1 MKRKLF
7 AAVLVLA
14 LLVSGYTLYAYLSTR
29 GLRVYLMGTQMGA
42 VLAGSWQFTFLAAV
56 VLWSPGVVALV
67 RKAAGLRGRK
77 MAPGQAEDATEILQQ
92 GGMEATERL
101 EPRKGEADAAGNRGI
116 RKRKKAAQAL
126 RETAAATEPDGG
138 SNGPLAPTEL
148 LEPRR
153 GSVEATEILEPDGDG
168 ELPLTPPGTAGT
180 PSESEKGSDMSEI
193 GAATELM
200 EEPPVREPMPEE
212 KGEAIPFPAGQV
224 YQGEKI
230 TAAPPRPTAPRL
242 CPHCG
247 HPVTGRFCA
256 KCGAKVGE

>member
-101 EPRKGEADAAGNRGI
+101 EPRKGETDAADPCSGRG
-116 RKRKKAAQAL
+116 
-126 RETAAATEPDGG
+126 
-138 SNGPLAPTEL
+138 
-148 LEPRR
+148 
-153 GSVEATEILEPDGDG
+153 
-168 ELPLTPPGTAGT
+168 
-180 PSESEKGSDMSEI
+180 
-193 GAATELM
+193 
-200 EEPPVREPMPEE
+200 
-212 KGEAIPFPAGQV
+212 
-224 YQGEKI
+224 
-230 TAAPPRPTAPRL
+230 
-242 CPHCG
+242 
-247 HPVTGRFCA
+247 
-256 KCGAKVGE
+256 

>member
-92 GGMEATERL
+92 GGWRQQSASNRE
-101 EPRKGEADAAGNRGI
+101 KGR
-116 RKRKKAAQAL
+116 RM
-126 RETAAATEPDGG
+126 
-138 SNGPLAPTEL
+138 L
-148 LEPRR
+148 LETGAYGNAKRQRR
-153 GSVEATEILEPDGDG
+153 RCVKLLQRQSRMEGAMAPWRPQSCW
-168 ELPLTPPGTAGT
+168 
-180 PSESEKGSDMSEI
+180 SR
-193 GAATELM
+193 GAAVWRRQRFWSLM
-200 EEPPVREPMPEE
+200 GMESSR
-212 KGEAIPFPAGQV
+212 
-224 YQGEKI
+224 
-230 TAAPPRPTAPRL
+230 
-242 CPHCG
+242 
-247 HPVTGRFCA
+247 
-256 KCGAKVGE
+256 